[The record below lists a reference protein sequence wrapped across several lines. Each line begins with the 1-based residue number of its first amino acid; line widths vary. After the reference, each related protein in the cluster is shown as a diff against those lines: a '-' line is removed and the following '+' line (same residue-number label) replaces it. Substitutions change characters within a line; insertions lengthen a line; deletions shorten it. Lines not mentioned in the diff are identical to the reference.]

1 MNKIK
6 IGIDLDDTINVS
18 AATVGL
24 FSFLT
29 NCLKDKAKI
38 HIITNRDTSEKSR
51 NETVEELKG
60 YGVHYDELAIT
71 ANKYDYIIKNDITV
85 FIDDT
90 DEFYLELPPSVIV
103 FKIRE
108 PGNFDF
114 DQHKWIYGN
123 ATGINIDDKK
133 LD

>member
-6 IGIDLDDTINVS
+6 IGIDLDSTINVS
-18 AATVGL
+18 AATIGL

-29 NCLKDKAKI
+29 NCLKDKAEI
-38 HIITNRDTSEKSR
+38 HIITNRATSEKSR
-51 NETVEELKG
+51 NETVAELKR

-71 ANKYDYIIKNDITV
+71 ANKYDHIIKNDITV
-85 FIDDT
+85 YVDDT
-90 DEFYLELPPSVIV
+90 DEYFLTLPESVIV

-114 DQHKWIYGN
+114 EKHKWIYGDK
-123 ATGINIDDKK
+123 TGYNFKTGK
-133 LD
+133 